1 MTMKHCTSVLL
12 LVVLLGATAAVHAD
26 RGSANRV
33 ATVSLGKR
41 FNPTELGAIIDPALA
56 PLGLKRLSEREQYRA
71 IGGPEMS
78 WYGALG
84 YVQGNPSLY
93 YEATGGLSVLIFADR
108 SLSCIRISVTDL
120 TQAPEQRILPA
131 INAIGGALSNQYGST
146 MKHYSDL
153 QCLHAL

>member
-1 MTMKHCTSVLL
+1 MKRYTSVLL
-12 LVVLLGATAAVHAD
+12 LVVLLSTAASVYAD

-33 ATVSLGKR
+33 ATVTLGKR
-41 FNPTELGAIIDPALA
+41 FDAGELGAIIDPAMA

-84 YVQGNPSLY
+84 YVQGNASLY
-93 YEATGGLSVLIFADR
+93 YEGTGGLSVLMFADR
-108 SLSCIRISVTDL
+108 PLSCVHISVTDL

-131 INAIGGALSNQYGST
+131 INAIGAALSTRYGNA

>member
-1 MTMKHCTSVLL
+1 MVD
-12 LVVLLGATAAVHAD
+12 AD
-26 RGSANRV
+26 RGSPNRV

-41 FNPTELGAIIDPALA
+41 FDPGELGAIIDPALA
-56 PLGLKRLSEREQYRA
+56 PLGLKRLSEREQSRA

-93 YEATGGLSVLIFADR
+93 YEATGGLSVLVFADR

-120 TQAPEQRILPA
+120 TQAPDQRILPA
-131 INAIGGALSNQYGST
+131 INAIGAALSNRYGSAI
-146 MKHYSDL
+146 KHYSDL